1 VKRIALITSRFPYG
15 GKEAFLCE
23 EILELSQVCE
33 VVVLP
38 ALPTREETT
47 MPQVRSMRMRLLSPS
62 VLAAAA
68 AETLRAPRRAFRA
81 LTAVLRAP
89 RSLNSKWKNLLV
101 FPTGLA
107 AGRALRRL
115 GTDHVHAYW
124 LAIPATV
131 AYVAAAMNDIPWSAT
146 GHRYDLVDSNMS
158 GAGRRDT
165 FIASAEFIRT
175 ISAAG
180 ERRLRDTL
188 GPAVQARLFTQHL
201 GVRVPARVV
210 SFAVEERLRLI
221 CAANLERVKG
231 HEILFEAIA
240 QARARGVRLACT
252 LAGDGTLRAAL
263 ESRARV
269 LGLGDCVH
277 FSGFVP
283 HERLLAA
290 IQRGAYDAAILTSID
305 EGPQEC
311 EGIPIF
317 LAESMAAGLPVI
329 ATRSGAVGEL
339 VDASNGVLCPPN
351 DARAVAQAIC
361 ALAGNPELRA
371 ALGAAG
377 RATIRRRFDVRD
389 NAQRIASR
397 LLGESVV
404 A

>member
-1 VKRIALITSRFPYG
+1 MKRVALITSRFPYG
-15 GKEAFLCE
+15 GKEAFLRE
-23 EILELSQVCE
+23 EILELSQACD

-47 MPQVRSMRMRLLSPS
+47 LPQVRSMRMRLLSPP
-62 VLAAAA
+62 VLVAAA
-68 AETLRAPRRAFRA
+68 AELLRAPRRAFRA

-89 RSLNSKWKNLLV
+89 SSLNSKWKNLLV

-107 AGRALRRL
+107 AGRVLRRL
-115 GTDHVHAYW
+115 GTEHVHAYW
-124 LAIPATV
+124 LAIPATI

-146 GHRYDLVDSNMS
+146 GHRYDLVGSNMS

-165 FIASAEFIRT
+165 FISTAQFIRT
-175 ISAAG
+175 ISEAG
-180 ERRLRDTL
+180 EQRLRSAL

-210 SFAVEERLRLI
+210 ALAVEEGLRLI

-231 HEILFEAIA
+231 HDVLLEAIA
-240 QARARGVRLACT
+240 RARRRGVRLACT

-263 ESRARV
+263 EARARV
-269 LGLGDCVH
+269 LGVEDCVH
-277 FSGFVP
+277 FAGFVP

-305 EGPQEC
+305 EGPHEC

-339 VDASNGVLCPPN
+339 VDAANGMLCPPN
-351 DARAVAQAIC
+351 DPGTVAQAIWT
-361 ALAGNPELRA
+361 LAADPELRSV
-371 ALGAAG
+371 LGTAG

-397 LLGESVV
+397 LLAESVV